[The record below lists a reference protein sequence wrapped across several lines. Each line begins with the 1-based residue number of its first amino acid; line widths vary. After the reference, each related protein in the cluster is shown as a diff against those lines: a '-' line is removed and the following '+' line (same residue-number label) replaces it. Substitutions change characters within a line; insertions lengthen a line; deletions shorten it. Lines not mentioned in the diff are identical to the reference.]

1 MSISNDTT
9 SEARTFCLNGPPLE
23 KEDNEKEDNRATI
36 PQLIDRQAKETPN
49 ATALCFGNETLSYGE
64 LQTRSNRLAQF
75 LQSKGLGVGCFVGV
89 CLDGSFEMPI
99 ALLGIMKS
107 GAAYVPLDP
116 TFPEERLQYTIADAG
131 IKYVLSTTDYAPIVA
146 NFDVEILKVEQASCL
161 LPSNS
166 DAPTV
171 EQASCLL
178 PSNLPAYLIYTSGS
192 TGKPKGVMVPHSAL
206 TNFMLSMQIAPGISR
221 GDRMLALTTISFD
234 ISGLEL
240 YLPLVT
246 GASVRL
252 LTRKEARN
260 SVLLNQLTE
269 SGEITIV
276 QATPTAW
283 QMMLNSGWRGHP
295 KLKVLVGGEAFPPAL
310 AKEMLGKCGEIWN
323 MYGPT
328 ETTIWSVIAPV
339 TDTQI
344 CIGKPIHNT
353 RIYLLENDEICI
365 GGKGLALGYKD
376 RPELTAEKF
385 VYSEVAGERIYRTGD
400 RGRID
405 SNGRLHFL
413 GRLDHQVKVNGFRIE
428 TGEIE
433 AQIDEDEG
441 VRQSL
446 VTVKSYGENDSR
458 LVAYI
463 VPKVPTDSETRF
475 FEKTGFLGEEGKT
488 GFLGEEGKTGFL
500 GETSNRVE
508 QWATVWSNAH
518 GQKIDVSDATFN
530 YVGYNNSFTGKP
542 MPEAEMREWSENA
555 IARIRSLNPTKV
567 LEVGCGTGILLFAIA
582 PDVERYVGTDISQSA
597 LSYVREQLDK
607 NPELSPKVELHRRS
621 ADDLPELEP
630 GSFDVIIVN
639 SVVQY
644 FPSADYLEAV
654 VKKLLS
660 LLGPQGSIFIGDVRN
675 LLLLNAFHK
684 KLLEATTGREVSD
697 RQVEQSVRKEEE
709 LVIDPEWF
717 LALKKTMPAIAEARI
732 MPKAEHSPNEFTSFR
747 YDAILS
753 TGSSPATEVEWQH
766 WQEENW
772 TKTKLRQVLSEKPPL
787 LALQA
792 VRNSL
797 IDPSKGDAAIQP
809 SDCFDL
815 GEEYN
820 YQVRVSWANSDETGI
835 FDVAF
840 LQDKDAKP
848 IFPEKGPD
856 LPKENL
862 TNFPMLF
869 SLGRQLEPRLR
880 KRLREFL
887 PDYMIPKAFIFIDR
901 FPQTPNGKIDRK
913 ALPEP
918 EIKRPALANNFEKP
932 QTDEESLLAELWA
945 EVLQIEGVGTTDNF
959 FDLGGSS
966 ILLTLLHAKIKEHF
980 EKTTEKTIENTNII
994 DLFQYPTIQQQAAYL
1009 RDGGNLNGS
1018 QESQERIAK
1027 RVERGRPALARRNLR
1042 KNLRQK

>member
-1 MSISNDTT
+1 MFSSKQGTT
-9 SEARTFCLNGPPLE
+9 SEASTSCLDGPFLQTE
-23 KEDNEKEDNRATI
+23 DSKTEDNQATI
-36 PQLIDRQAKETPN
+36 PQLADRQAIRNPN
-49 ATALCFGNETLSYGE
+49 ATALCVGSETLSYGE
-64 LQTRSNRLAQF
+64 LQTRSNRLAHF
-75 LQSKGLGVGCFVGV
+75 LKSKGLGIGCFVGI

-116 TFPEERLQYTIADAG
+116 NFPEERLKYTIADAG
-131 IKYVLSTTDYAPIVA
+131 IKCVLSTTDYAPVVA
-146 NFDVEILKVEQASCL
+146 NIANVEILKLDALSDRL
-161 LPSNS
+161 DSFPD
-166 DAPTV
+166 DAPNT
-171 EQASCLL
+171 ASL
-178 PSNLPAYLIYTSGS
+178 SDLPAYLIYTSGS
-192 TGKPKGVMVPHSAL
+192 TGKPKGVMVPHAAL
-206 TNFMLSMQIAPGISR
+206 TNFMLSMQIAPGISQS
-221 GDRMLALTTISFD
+221 DRLLALTTISFD

-240 YLPLVT
+240 YLPLVA

-260 SVLLNQLTE
+260 SILLNQLTE

-276 QATPTAW
+276 QATPTTW
-283 QMMLNSGWRGHP
+283 QMMLNSGWQGHP
-295 KLKVLVGGEAFPPAL
+295 QLKVLVGGEAFPAAL

-328 ETTIWSVIAPV
+328 ETTIWSAIAPI
-339 TDTQI
+339 TDPQI

-385 VYSEVAGERIYRTGD
+385 IYSEAAGERIYRTGD

-463 VPKVPTDSETRF
+463 VPKVQTDSETRQTDSETRF
-475 FEKTGFLGEEGKT
+475 FERTGFLGGEGKT

-500 GETSNRVE
+500 GGETSNRVA
-508 QWATVWSNAH
+508 QWETVWSNAH
-518 GQKIDVSDATFN
+518 SQTTDLSDATFN

-555 IARIRSLNPTKV
+555 IQRIRSLNPKKV

-582 PDVERYVGTDISQSA
+582 PDAEGYVGTDISQSA
-597 LSYVREQLDK
+597 LSYIREQLDT
-607 NPELSPKVELHRRS
+607 NPELSPKVELHHRP
-621 ADDLPELEP
+621 ADNLPELEL
-630 GSFDVIIVN
+630 GTFDVIIVN

-644 FPSADYLEAV
+644 FPSGDYLEAV

-684 KLLEATTGREVSD
+684 KLLEVTTSGKVSD
-697 RQVEQSVRKEEE
+697 RQVQQSVRKEEE
-709 LVIDPEWF
+709 LVIAPEWF

-753 TGSSPATEVEWQH
+753 TGLGPTEEVEWQH
-766 WQEENW
+766 WQQENW
-772 TKTKLRQVLSEKPPL
+772 TKTKLRQVLSEKPPV

-792 VRNSL
+792 VPNALIEPNNS
-797 IDPSKGDAAIQP
+797 DAIQP

-848 IFPEKGPD
+848 AFPEPNRD
-856 LPKENL
+856 LPKQNL
-862 TNFPMLF
+862 TNCPMLF

-887 PDYMIPKAFIFIDR
+887 PDYMIPKAFVFIDR

-918 EIKRPALANNFEKP
+918 DIRRPALANSFQQA
-932 QTDEESLLAELWA
+932 QTDEELWLAALWA

-966 ILLTLLHAKIKEHF
+966 ILLTLLHAKIKERF
-980 EKTTEKTIENTNII
+980 EKTNLI
-994 DLFQYPTIQQQAAYL
+994 DLFQYPTIQEQAAYL
-1009 RDGGNLNGS
+1009 RNGGSLNGS
-1018 QESQERIAK
+1018 QEREERIAK
-1027 RVERGRPALARRNLR
+1027 RVERSAPALARRNLR
-1042 KNLRQK
+1042 KNLKNNLK

>member
-1 MSISNDTT
+1 MSISKDTT
-9 SEARTFCLNGPPLE
+9 REGKPFCLNGPPLE
-23 KEDNEKEDNRATI
+23 NNLGDDRATI
-36 PQLIDRQAKETPN
+36 PQLIDRRAKETPN
-49 ATALCFGNETLSYGE
+49 ATALCFGNETLTYGE
-64 LQTRSNRLAQF
+64 VQTRSNRLAHF

-116 TFPEERLQYTIADAG
+116 TFPEERLKYTIADAG
-131 IKYVLSTTDYAPIVA
+131 IKYVLSTTDYAPVVA
-146 NFDVEILKVEQASCL
+146 NFDVEILKLDSLSLDSFPDDVATT
-161 LPSNS
+161 PSLS
-166 DAPTV
+166 D
-171 EQASCLL
+171 
-178 PSNLPAYLIYTSGS
+178 LPAYLIYTSGS
-192 TGKPKGVMVPHSAL
+192 TGKPKGVMVPHAAL
-206 TNFMLSMQIAPGISR
+206 TNFMLSMQITPGISR

-269 SGEITIV
+269 SGEITII
-276 QATPTAW
+276 QATPTTW
-283 QMMLNSGWRGHP
+283 RMMLNSGWRGHP

-310 AKEMLGKCGEIWN
+310 AKEMLDKCGEIWN

-328 ETTIWSVIAPV
+328 ETTIWSAIAPV
-339 TDTQI
+339 TDTEI

-353 RIYLLENDEICI
+353 RIYLLEDDEIGI

-385 VYSEVAGERIYRTGD
+385 IYSEVAGERIYRTGD

-463 VPKVPTDSETRF
+463 VPKVQ
-475 FEKTGFLGEEGKT
+475 TG
-488 GFLGEEGKTGFL
+488 
-500 GETSNRVE
+500 RVE
-508 QWATVWSNAH
+508 QWETVWSNTH
-518 GQKIDVSDATFN
+518 SQKIDISDATFN

-542 MPEAEMREWSENA
+542 MPEAEMREWSENT
-555 IARIRSLNPTKV
+555 IQRIRSLNPTKV

-597 LSYVREQLDK
+597 LSYIREQLDK
-607 NPELSPKVELHRRS
+607 NPELSPKVELHHRP
-621 ADDLPELEP
+621 ADALPELEP
-630 GSFDVIIVN
+630 GSFDVIILN

-644 FPSADYLEAV
+644 FPSGDYLEAV

-697 RQVEQSVRKEEE
+697 RQVQQSVSKEEE

-732 MPKAEHSPNEFTSFR
+732 MPKAEHSANEFTSFR

-753 TGSSPATEVEWQH
+753 TGSSPAKEVEWQH

-772 TKTKLRQVLSEKPPL
+772 TKSKLRQVLSEKPPV

-792 VRNSL
+792 ATNSL
-797 IDPSKGDAAIQP
+797 IDQSKGDAAIQP

-815 GEEYN
+815 GAEYN
-820 YQVRVSWANSDETGI
+820 YQVRASWANSDETGI

-840 LQDKDAKP
+840 LQDESAKP
-848 IFPEKGPD
+848 AFPEAIFPEKGRD

-862 TNFPMLF
+862 TNCPMLF

-880 KRLREFL
+880 KRLRQFL

-932 QTDEESLLAELWA
+932 QTDEESLLAELWT

-966 ILLTLLHAKIKEHF
+966 ILLTLLYAKIQERF
-980 EKTTEKTIENTNII
+980 EKKTENTNII

-1009 RDGGNLNGS
+1009 RNGGSLNGS
-1018 QESQERIAK
+1018 QESEERVAK
-1027 RVERGRPALARRNLR
+1027 RVERSTPALARRNLR
-1042 KNLRQK
+1042 KNLKNR